1 MGPMVW
7 KVIGTGAAVLAA
19 NLSRNALEKGWYM
32 AFGKTPPANPESPD
46 TTWKEAVAWA
56 VASGAIIGTARML
69 ATRKAAQYYRK
80 SAGHLPK
87 GMETVQ

>member
-7 KVIGTGAAVLAA
+7 KILGTGAAVLAA
-19 NLSRNALEKGWYM
+19 NLAKNALEKGWGL
-32 AFGKTPPANPESPD
+32 AFGKTPPSNPESPD
-46 TTWKEAVAWA
+46 TNWVEAIAWA

-69 ATRKAAQYYRK
+69 ATRQAAHYYRK

-87 GMETVQ
+87 GLETVQ